1 MYQND
6 NRDPRGVNVRSLTG
20 RAGPSGREHLMD
32 ESSSVPDL
40 VAAARDGDQNA
51 WNAIVDRFLPLV
63 TGVVARHRLFG
74 ADAEDVNQTVW
85 LKLVEHLGRLREP
98 EALAGWIATTTRHEC
113 LALLRRRSRCSPVD
127 PGSYGVFDRDPE
139 QCHLGD
145 DLLREERHQALR
157 DGLREL
163 PEDRRRLLL
172 MLISDPPPSY
182 NEISRT
188 LGIPVGS
195 IGPTRARALDHL
207 RSTGAIQAL
216 LAVHGAA

>member
-1 MYQND
+1 MYHND
-6 NRDPRGVNVRSLTG
+6 NRDLRGADVRSLIG
-20 RAGPSGREHLMD
+20 RARPSGRENLMD
-32 ESSSVPDL
+32 ESSSVPEL
-40 VAAARDGDQNA
+40 VAAARGGDQNA

-113 LALLRRRSRCSPVD
+113 LALLRRRQRSSPVD
-127 PGSYGVFDRDPE
+127 PGSYGAFDRDPD
-139 QCHLGD
+139 QSDLAD

-182 NEISRT
+182 HEISRT

-207 RSTGAIQAL
+207 RSTGAIRAL
-216 LAVHGAA
+216 LTVHGVA